1 MQVKSR
7 RARGVVPGY
16 SIAELKISHCRFI
29 DNIFRLGADG
39 GYAEGARPKV
49 QGNSGKARGGQAWED
64 GTGRY
69 RREGAA
75 DVTDAVK
82 PTVWNFESD
91 KNTTRA
97 EDTKRFRKHLILQ
110 LYGFEVVENK
120 NGEDGRKRLRS
131 KRQASTIAL
140 HGRESRSFV
149 MRL

>member
-1 MQVKSR
+1 
-7 RARGVVPGY
+7 
-16 SIAELKISHCRFI
+16 
-29 DNIFRLGADG
+29 
-39 GYAEGARPKV
+39 
-49 QGNSGKARGGQAWED
+49 
-64 GTGRY
+64 
-69 RREGAA
+69 
-75 DVTDAVK
+75 VK

-110 LYGFEVVENK
+110 SYGFEVVENK